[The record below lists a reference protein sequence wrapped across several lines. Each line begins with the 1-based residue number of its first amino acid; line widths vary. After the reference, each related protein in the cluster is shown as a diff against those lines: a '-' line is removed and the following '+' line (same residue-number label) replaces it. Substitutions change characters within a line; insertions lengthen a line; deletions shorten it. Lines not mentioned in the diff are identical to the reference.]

1 MSNFQKVRVG
11 DMLYTVPHH
20 VKEDIARLVAR
31 YSGVS
36 VFSAVEEVEPSEVET
51 KKSKKKAKT
60 TAGQVPEYSKR
71 RKDSIYPIKAGN
83 VLLPD
88 RTMTFFNRKVKAR
101 IEHQIFIWVLTE
113 RKIIKKGVKPKRRG
127 ISVFY
132 FYRPVDTI
140 YKEKYIMTPIKQVQ
154 FETVA
159 LYLRGGYKVLAEKIT
174 YNYRPEDVAR
184 FYNIV
189 DLH

>member
-1 MSNFQKVRVG
+1 M
-11 DMLYTVPHH
+11 
-20 VKEDIARLVAR
+20 
-31 YSGVS
+31 
-36 VFSAVEEVEPSEVET
+36 
-51 KKSKKKAKT
+51 
-60 TAGQVPEYSKR
+60 
-71 RKDSIYPIKAGN
+71 
-83 VLLPD
+83 PD
-88 RTMTFFNRKVKAR
+88 RTVTFFNRKVKAR

-132 FYRPVDTI
+132 FYRPVATI

>member
-60 TAGQVPEYSKR
+60 TAG
-71 RKDSIYPIKAGN
+71 
-83 VLLPD
+83 
-88 RTMTFFNRKVKAR
+88 
-101 IEHQIFIWVLTE
+101 
-113 RKIIKKGVKPKRRG
+113 
-127 ISVFY
+127 
-132 FYRPVDTI
+132 
-140 YKEKYIMTPIKQVQ
+140 
-154 FETVA
+154 
-159 LYLRGGYKVLAEKIT
+159 
-174 YNYRPEDVAR
+174 
-184 FYNIV
+184 
-189 DLH
+189 